1 MSYGLQYFTNFFDTD
16 ENKYRL
22 QIFQWQFSGTAKS
35 NITLADNPVIIEY
48 NQDDDYFQ
56 PIIGS
61 TCKLRFYVEVG
72 TGGDNWENE
81 NTLWNEANFFW
92 DRSEYAFIL
101 PENDRQY
108 KVKVLRRFIT
118 GESDTGESSQDKLKD
133 ATASFTSN
141 VEVGDL
147 VVNTTTGNYANVVTV
162 DSSTLLTLDDT
173 IISTSS
179 AQNYEI
185 YRPFWVGFI
194 MQDSYTLPIASRP
207 YAVEV
212 VASDLIGT
220 INGYNMDIT
229 TERPQTF
236 DVIQNCLK
244 NINLQS
250 GDGTTGRG
258 LDFGYKVLCR
268 INQFSSATPSGASND
283 NPYTQTFLNSV
294 DSLQDENGNYLNSK
308 YVLESLLRMFNC
320 RIFQHESTWTIIDN
334 ASLSL
339 NSFSDGGGS
348 YSKEFKKYN
357 KNGSADG
364 TLAIASPISN
374 VNSTENN
381 NTIQP
386 LNQDLVKI
394 IRRPA
399 IRQRVQVRI
408 KDTLKSRFS
417 NGGYETVSSP
427 SGGTPNWG
435 KNPDNWTIPDRSI
448 AYAVQSGSAD
458 PSVGIQV
465 IYGISPYAADFSIIT
480 IGNTSSD
487 TVVASNNTGSVG
499 TTAEPIKL
507 VFADYFLDPDNSG
520 AIFYQNKFRI
530 SITPVTGST
539 VYWSITNN
547 SWGTDATI
555 NLLPTGTVQE
565 QWRLNE
571 ISMEAPP
578 IVGTAKIEFFIGRE
592 TIYNNSNFRVYYDD
606 VVLQSISDL
615 EYYDTQTKI
624 IDGSFKDNSGVL
636 KSYENRFGMLD
647 DSKYSNCLVDS
658 AGNTITAYKSFDESG
673 GATLE
678 TLTNFQRLNEFATN
692 NFRYEGTFRKLPD
705 SNGFT
710 KPIDLLTLPKLAF
723 STLTDDNHQAI
734 DNLQFNV
741 SKNRYTLS
749 THIPTQNNL
758 SGFGQILSFTDFYKF
773 KPED

>member
-1 MSYGLQYFTNFFDTD
+1 
-16 ENKYRL
+16 
-22 QIFQWQFSGTAKS
+22 
-35 NITLADNPVIIEY
+35 
-48 NQDDDYFQ
+48 
-56 PIIGS
+56 
-61 TCKLRFYVEVG
+61 
-72 TGGDNWENE
+72 
-81 NTLWNEANFFW
+81 
-92 DRSEYAFIL
+92 
-101 PENDRQY
+101 
-108 KVKVLRRFIT
+108 
-118 GESDTGESSQDKLKD
+118 
-133 ATASFTSN
+133 
-141 VEVGDL
+141 
-147 VVNTTTGNYANVVTV
+147 
-162 DSSTLLTLDDT
+162 
-173 IISTSS
+173 
-179 AQNYEI
+179 
-185 YRPFWVGFI
+185 

-458 PSVGIQV
+458 TSVGIPV
-465 IYGISPYAADFSIIT
+465 IYGITPYAGDFSLIT